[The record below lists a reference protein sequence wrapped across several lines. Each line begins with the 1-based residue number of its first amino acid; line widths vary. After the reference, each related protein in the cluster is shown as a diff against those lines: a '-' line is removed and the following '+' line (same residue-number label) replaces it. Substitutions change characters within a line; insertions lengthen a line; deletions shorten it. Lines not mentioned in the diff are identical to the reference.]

1 MFPKR
6 SRKTLLL
13 TVALLILVWKLKP
26 IIFISPPVGGKT
38 PMVQGGE
45 DEDKTARERRDYIRG
60 EEGRSSSYK
69 VTSSYL

>member
-6 SRKTLLL
+6 SRKTLIL
-13 TVALLILVWKLKP
+13 TVALLMVVWKLKP
-26 IIFISPPVGGKT
+26 IILISPPVGGKT

-60 EEGRSSSYK
+60 EEGGVK
-69 VTSSYL
+69 ITK